1 MKAKRGAKKEKV
13 ELVVEGNENALR
25 DALIKH
31 IENRHSLE
39 REVCLIV
46 YLKVLCF
53 SSWKA
58 KNDLLYFYVKILSLS
73 RPDS

>member
-13 ELVVEGNENALR
+13 ELVVEGSENALR

-46 YLKVLCF
+46 YLKVLSF
-53 SSWKA
+53 SSRKA
-58 KNDLLYFYVKILSLS
+58 KNDLLYFPVKFLSLS